1 VLFKNLK
8 FAKMELHTQT
18 FMERNMGLIKLATI
32 FILAVMLLIPTA
44 MIRSLVVERKSRQAE
59 ATSEIVSKWGNEQ
72 RITGPIL
79 AVPYYTYDL
88 DKDNK
93 KTNEQKQLAYFLPD
107 GLTISGM
114 MLPEVRYRGIFQVAV
129 YSANIK
135 INGSFN
141 SLNLDLSGKY
151 TAIDW
156 KGAFLTIGISDLRG
170 INDSI
175 SFSWNDSR
183 LECEPG
189 VKIGEMIK
197 SGITVNNIL
206 EKEPKDESFTFSAE
220 ISLKGSRNL
229 SFVPVGK
236 ETVVSINSP
245 WSNPSFEGAFL
256 PVSREV
262 SDDGFSAS
270 WRVLELNRNY
280 PQKWHGTTHNLDES
294 AFGVSLLLA
303 VDSYQIA
310 ERSMKYAILFIS
322 LTFMVF
328 FFVEILRKLKLHPIH
343 YILVGFGLVLF
354 YLLLLSLS
362 EHIGFGLAYI
372 VASVGIIA
380 LITSYSQSIFK
391 SNRLSL
397 LLAVFLVI
405 LYSLLYILLQMQ
417 DYALLM
423 GSIYLFVILALVM
436 YLSRNI
442 DWYSIGRRSE
452 EG

>member
-1 VLFKNLK
+1 
-8 FAKMELHTQT
+8 
-18 FMERNMGLIKLATI
+18 MGLIKLVTI
-32 FILAVMLLIPTA
+32 FFLAIMLLIPTA

-107 GLTISGM
+107 RLTISGM

-129 YSANIK
+129 YSTNIK
-135 INGSFN
+135 VNGSFN
-141 SLNLDLSGKY
+141 SLNLNLSGKY
-151 TAIDW
+151 TVIDW

-175 SFSWNDSR
+175 SFSWNDSW

-206 EKEPKDESFTFSAE
+206 EKEPEDESFTFSAE
-220 ISLKGSRNL
+220 ISLKGSQNL

-236 ETVVSINSP
+236 ETVVNLNSA

-280 PQKWHGTTHNLDES
+280 PQKWHGTIHNLDES

-343 YILVGFGLVLF
+343 YILVGIGLVLF

-362 EHIGFGLAYI
+362 EHLGFGWAYI
-372 VASVGIIA
+372 IASFGIIA
-380 LITSYSQSIFK
+380 LITSYSKGIFK
-391 SNRLSL
+391 NNKLTL
-397 LLAVFLVI
+397 MMAGFLVI

-417 DYALLM
+417 DYALLL
-423 GSIYLFVILALVM
+423 GSVSLFVILAIVM
-436 YLSRNI
+436 YLSRNV
-442 DWYSIGRRSE
+442 DWYSIGRRGE